1 MNTITDI
8 LTAFPNC
15 RVTISSGVSCRKPR
29 QGDRKHTKKHGW
41 LIRRQQTYQGMS
53 CVRNGRPVWEWV
65 PESYLDK
72 SELDVLRRCGAH
84 YGGLNPYSA
93 PTPLTSSTPS

>member
-1 MNTITDI
+1 MNTLTD
-8 LTAFPNC
+8 LLAAYPAC
-15 RVTISSGVSCRKPR
+15 RVTISSGAARRKPR

-65 PESYLDK
+65 KESTLDQFD
-72 SELDVLRRCGAH
+72 LDVLRNLGKR
-84 YGGLNPYSA
+84 GGLNPYSA
-93 PTPLTSSTPS
+93 PATIPS

>member
-1 MNTITDI
+1 MNTLTDL

-15 RVTISSGVSCRKPR
+15 RVTISSGAPRRKPR

-53 CVRNGRPVWEWV
+53 CVRGNRPVWEWV
-65 PESYLDK
+65 REDSLEE
-72 SELDVLRRCGAH
+72 SELNTLRRCGAWRD
-84 YGGLNPYSA
+84 GLNPYSA
-93 PTPLTSSTPS
+93 PATPISS